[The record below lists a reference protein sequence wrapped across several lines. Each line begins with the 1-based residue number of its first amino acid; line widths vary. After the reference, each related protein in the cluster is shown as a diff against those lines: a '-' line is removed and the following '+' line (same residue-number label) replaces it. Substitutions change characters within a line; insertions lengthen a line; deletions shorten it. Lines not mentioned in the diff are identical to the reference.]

1 LPYQIIIGYEGWRIG
16 RLIGQ
21 VRREMARPLNILDIV
36 VIAVLII
43 LAAVVI
49 YFLRP
54 LVIVLVIIGV
64 GYFIYKW
71 YKRR

>member
-1 LPYQIIIGYEGWRIG
+1 MIDNSKRAG
-16 RLIGQ
+16 
-21 VRREMARPLNILDIV
+21 MARPLSILDIV

-71 YKRR
+71 YKRRKGR